1 MKRVLILS
9 LVLLY
14 KIVLCNVF
22 KDRIASDLWGV
33 VGLISVLRVQRYG
46 LLAHTPNFWRRNF
59 GEIFGNFSWNGR
71 NSLNASALR
80 RAKKIAQFCALGRRT
95 WPFVPAGGQKCW
107 FAGAQTGGKICSL
120 CARWCT
126 DVQMCW
132 YANKQTP
139 RDTGNVTIYTY
150 TRARTRA
157 HVLHFEAILC
167 ASCTNEAFLSDNQ
180 GI

>member
-1 MKRVLILS
+1 MLKTPSLPVLEISFRNWQVTFNPNSSLWKRVLILS

-22 KDRIASDLWGV
+22 KDRIASDSWGV

-71 NSLNASALR
+71 NALNASALR

-95 WPFVPAGGQKCW
+95 WPFAPAGGQKCW
-107 FAGAQTGGKICSL
+107 FAGAQTGGNFYVQRGKCRAYLCIC
-120 CARWCT
+120 
-126 DVQMCW
+126 Q
-132 YANKQTP
+132 
-139 RDTGNVTIYTY
+139 
-150 TRARTRA
+150 
-157 HVLHFEAILC
+157 VLGWIFCRFVL
-167 ASCTNEAFLSDNQ
+167 
-180 GI
+180 